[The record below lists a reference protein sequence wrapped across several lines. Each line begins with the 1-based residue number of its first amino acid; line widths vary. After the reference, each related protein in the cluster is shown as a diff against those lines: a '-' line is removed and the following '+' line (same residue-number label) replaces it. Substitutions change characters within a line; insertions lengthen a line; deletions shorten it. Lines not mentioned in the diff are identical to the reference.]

1 MNERAI
7 SGRYQARLQYVDAAV
22 MGAVTGRAPQDEVTD
37 FVGRQGELAQI
48 AAMLERGRLVTVVG
62 PGGVG
67 KTRVSLVAAARA
79 AGNYPDGVW
88 IVEQS
93 GLRDPLLLP
102 NTVASVLGLP
112 EQDAR
117 SALDA
122 LLEYLRDKRLLLIL
136 DTCEHLL
143 DACADLI
150 QAILPEAPG
159 VTVLATSRQPLD
171 TLGEQNFAVQPLPVP
186 DSDTAELAE
195 LAELHRGGAVE
206 LFALRAAAAVPG
218 FTVTAENA
226 ADVIGLCRRL
236 DGIPLAIEL
245 AAVQLRSLALDELTR
260 RLDHRFAVLTGGRPG
275 ALERHQT
282 LHTAIEWSYGLC
294 SVPERRL
301 WSRLSVFAGTFS
313 LAAAEE
319 VCAEVELERGDVVNA
334 LIELVDKSVVLRE
347 GSRYRMLDTLREFGA
362 DRLAE
367 SGEEAACRAR
377 HIGRYLAKARYFGAH
392 FADDDQMKRYHEL
405 RETHANVR
413 AALEYALGDPVGSA
427 VPSEPP
433 VPAGAGGMSGGVSG
447 VAGDSGLSG
456 SGLAGGLDRAGGA
469 AGPGGAADRW
479 RSGLE
484 MACALYGYWQISGLL
499 GEGGYWLTKALER
512 FPSAGRERALALVN
526 RGFVR
531 SFHGDI
537 SGALAD
543 CEEGT
548 EIGLAI
554 GDDAIVARGYQH
566 LHLTL
571 TFLGQHERALKVG
584 AEARDRLR
592 ACGDRAGE
600 LIFMGQQG
608 HLHHLAGRPVESVAT
623 CEEGLAMLGPGGG
636 EQWLR
641 SYLYLI
647 YGLALY
653 QMPGR
658 EAACEEVVRQGLLGK
673 SKLGDIVGMA
683 YALDIL
689 GWVSLKVGLPERA
702 AWLLGAAAPLW
713 DRTGAPF
720 SGTAIME
727 QFHLDAERDAAAAM
741 GGERYA
747 AVHGTGV
754 AYMKGQLNDV
764 ARGASF
770 QVQIP

>member
-1 MNERAI
+1 
-7 SGRYQARLQYVDAAV
+7 

-37 FVGRQGELAQI
+37 FVGRQSELAQI

-122 LLEYLRDKRLLLIL
+122 VLEYLRDKRLLLIL

-171 TLGEQNFAVQPLPVP
+171 TLGEQNFAIQPLPVP
-186 DSDTAELAE
+186 DSDTVRLD
-195 LAELHRGGAVE
+195 RGDAVE
-206 LFALRAAAAVPG
+206 LFALRAAAAVPD
-218 FTVTAENA
+218 FTVTADNA
-226 ADVIGLCRRL
+226 ADVVGLCRRL

-245 AAVQLRSLALDELTR
+245 AAVQLRGLALGELTK

-282 LHTAIEWSYGLC
+282 LQTAIEWSHGLC
-294 SVPERRL
+294 SLPERRL
-301 WSRLSVFAGTFS
+301 WMRLSVFAGSFS

-362 DRLAE
+362 ERLAE

-377 HIGRYLAKARYFGAH
+377 HIGRYLSKARYFGAH
-392 FADDDQMKRYHEL
+392 FADDDQMDRYHEL

-413 AALEYALGDPVGSA
+413 AALEYALGDPAVSA
-427 VPSEPP
+427 VPAGISGGAG
-433 VPAGAGGMSGGVSG
+433 PAGPAGPSVGSEISGADGPGAV
-447 VAGDSGLSG
+447 G
-456 SGLAGGLDRAGGA
+456 SGLAGGRGGNGETDSRQA
-469 AGPGGAADRW
+469 TDRW

-512 FPSAGRERALALVN
+512 FPEAGWERALALVN

-537 SGALAD
+537 TGALAD

-566 LHLTL
+566 MHLTL
-571 TFLGQHERALKVG
+571 TFLGQHERALQVG

-600 LIFMGQQG
+600 VIFMGQQG
-608 HLHHLAGRPVESVAT
+608 HLHHLAGRPLQSVAT
-623 CEEGLAMLGPGGG
+623 CEEGLAMLGPGDG

-658 EAACEEVVRQGLLGK
+658 EAACEDVVRQGLLGK
-673 SKLGDIVGMA
+673 SMLGDIVGMA

-702 AWLLGAAAPLW
+702 AWLLGTAAPLW
-713 DRTGAPF
+713 DRCGAPF

-741 GGERYA
+741 GAERYA

-770 QVQIP
+770 QVQVP

>member
-1 MNERAI
+1 
-7 SGRYQARLQYVDAAV
+7 

-37 FVGRQGELAQI
+37 FVGRQSELAQI

-122 LLEYLRDKRLLLIL
+122 VLEYLRDKRLLLIL

-171 TLGEQNFAVQPLPVP
+171 TLGEQNFAIQPLPVP
-186 DSDTAELAE
+186 DSDTVRLD
-195 LAELHRGGAVE
+195 RGDAVE
-206 LFALRAAAAVPG
+206 LFALRAAAAVPD
-218 FTVTAENA
+218 FTVTADNA
-226 ADVIGLCRRL
+226 ADVVGLCRRL

-245 AAVQLRSLALDELTR
+245 AAVQLRGLALGELTK

-282 LHTAIEWSYGLC
+282 LQTAIEWSHGLC
-294 SVPERRL
+294 SLPERRL
-301 WSRLSVFAGTFS
+301 WMRLSVFAGSFS

-362 DRLAE
+362 ERLAE

-377 HIGRYLAKARYFGAH
+377 HIGRYLSKARYFGAH
-392 FADDDQMKRYHEL
+392 FADDDQMDRYHEL
-405 RETHANVR
+405 REPHANVR
-413 AALEYALGDPVGSA
+413 AALEYALGDPAVSA
-427 VPSEPP
+427 VPAGISGGAG
-433 VPAGAGGMSGGVSG
+433 PAGPAGPSVGSEISGADGPGAVG
-447 VAGDSGLSG
+447 A
-456 SGLAGGLDRAGGA
+456 GLAGGRGGNGETDSRQA
-469 AGPGGAADRW
+469 TDRW

-512 FPSAGRERALALVN
+512 FPEAGWERALALVN

-537 SGALAD
+537 TGALAD

-566 LHLTL
+566 MHLTL
-571 TFLGQHERALKVG
+571 TFLGQHERALQVG

-600 LIFMGQQG
+600 VIFMGQQG
-608 HLHHLAGRPVESVAT
+608 HLHHLAGRPLQSVAT
-623 CEEGLAMLGPGGG
+623 CEEGLAMLGPGDG

-647 YGLALY
+647 YGLALF

-658 EAACEEVVRQGLLGK
+658 EAECEAVVREGLLGK

-702 AWLLGAAAPLW
+702 AWLLGTAAPLW
-713 DRTGAPF
+713 DRCGAPF

-741 GGERYA
+741 GAERYA

-770 QVQIP
+770 QVQVP

>member
-1 MNERAI
+1 
-7 SGRYQARLQYVDAAV
+7 
-22 MGAVTGRAPQDEVTD
+22 MGAVTGRAPQDEFTD
-37 FVGRQGELAQI
+37 FVGRQAELAHI
-48 AAMLERGRLVTVVG
+48 AAMLERSRLVTVVG

-67 KTRVSLVAAARA
+67 KTRVSLVAAAQA
-79 AGNYPDGVW
+79 AQNYPDGVW

-122 LLEYLRDKRLLLIL
+122 VLEYLRDKRLLLIL

-143 DACADLI
+143 DACAELI
-150 QAILPEAPG
+150 QAILPDAPG

-186 DSDTAELAE
+186 DSDTAELD
-195 LAELHRGGAVE
+195 RGDAVE
-206 LFALRAAAAVPG
+206 LFALRAAAAVPD
-218 FTVTAENA
+218 FTVTAANA

-245 AAVQLRSLALDELTR
+245 AAVQLRGLALDELSK

-275 ALERHQT
+275 SLERHQT

-294 SVPERRL
+294 SLPEQRL
-301 WSRLSVFAGTFS
+301 WARLSVFAGTFS

-334 LIELVDKSVVLRE
+334 LVELVDKSVVLRE

-362 DRLAE
+362 ERLAE
-367 SGEEAACRAR
+367 SGEEAAGRAR
-377 HIGRYLAKARYFGAH
+377 HVGRYLSKARYFGEH
-392 FADDDQMKRYHEL
+392 FADDDQMDRYHEL
-405 RETHANVR
+405 RETHSNVR
-413 AALEYALGDPVGSA
+413 AALEYALGDPVESALPA
-427 VPSEPP
+427 VPTMPA
-433 VPAGAGGMSGGVSG
+433 VPAG
-447 VAGDSGLSG
+447 VAGISSASG
-456 SGLAGGLDRAGGA
+456 SALADGPDGLASR
-469 AGPGGAADRW
+469 GPGEATERW

-484 MACALYGYWQISGLL
+484 MACALYGYWQISGMLRE
-499 GEGGYWLTKALER
+499 GEYWLSKALER
-512 FPSAGRERALALVN
+512 FPDDGRERALALVN

-531 SFHGDI
+531 SFAGEID
-537 SGALAD
+537 GALTD
-543 CEEGT
+543 CQEGT
-548 EIGLAI
+548 AMARAI

-566 LHLTL
+566 MHLTL
-571 TFLGQHERALKVG
+571 TFLGRHDEALQVG
-584 AEARDRLR
+584 AEARNRLR

-623 CEEGLAMLGPGGG
+623 CEEGLAMLGPGNG
-636 EQWLR
+636 EQWLK
-641 SYLYLI
+641 SYLYLV

-658 EAACEEVVRQGLLGK
+658 EAECEAVVREGLLGK

-689 GWVSLKVGLPERA
+689 GWVSLKVGLPERT
-702 AWLLGAAAPLW
+702 AWLLGTAAPLW
-713 DRTGAPF
+713 DRSSAPF

-741 GGERYA
+741 GAERYA
-747 AVHGTGV
+747 AVHETGV
-754 AYMKGQLNDV
+754 AYMKDRLNDV

>member
-1 MNERAI
+1 
-7 SGRYQARLQYVDAAV
+7 
-22 MGAVTGRAPQDEVTD
+22 MGAVTGRAQQDEFTD
-37 FVGRQGELAQI
+37 FVGRQSELAQI

-67 KTRVSLVAAARA
+67 KTRVSLCAAAQA

-93 GLRDPLLLP
+93 GLRDPKLLP

-171 TLGEQNFAVQPLPVP
+171 TLGEQNFVVQPLPVP
-186 DSDTAELAE
+186 DSDTVEVD
-195 LAELHRGGAVE
+195 RGDAVE
-206 LFALRAAAAVPG
+206 LFALRAAAAVPD
-218 FTVTAENA
+218 FTVTAANA

-245 AAVQLRSLALDELTR
+245 AAVQLRGLALDELSK

-294 SVPERRL
+294 SLPEQRL
-301 WSRLSVFAGTFS
+301 WARLSVFAGTFS

-377 HIGRYLAKARYFGAH
+377 HIGRYLAKARYFGDH
-392 FADDDQMKRYHEL
+392 FADNDQMERYHEL
-405 RETHANVR
+405 RETHSNVR
-413 AALEYALGDPVGSA
+413 AALEYALDD
-427 VPSEPP
+427 
-433 VPAGAGGMSGGVSG
+433 
-447 VAGDSGLSG
+447 VAGPDGRAG
-456 SGLAGGLDRAGGA
+456 RVGLAGPAELGELGELGDATG
-469 AGPGGAADRW
+469 RW

-512 FPSAGRERALALVN
+512 FPQAGRDRALALVN

-537 SGALAD
+537 NGALTD
-543 CEEGT
+543 CERGT
-548 EIGLAI
+548 EIALAL
-554 GDDAIVARGYQH
+554 GDDAIIARGYQH

-571 TFLGQHERALKVG
+571 VFLGRHDEALKVG
-584 AEARDRLR
+584 TEARGRLQ

-600 LIFMGQQG
+600 VIFMGQQG
-608 HLHHLAGRPVESVAT
+608 HLHHLAGRPLESVAT
-623 CEEGLAMLGPGGG
+623 CEEGLAMLGPGDG

-658 EAACEEVVRQGLLGK
+658 EAECEVVVRRGLLGK
-673 SKLGDIVGMA
+673 STLGDIVGMA

-689 GWVSLKVGLPERA
+689 GWVSLKVGLPDRA
-702 AWLLGAAAPLW
+702 AWLLGTAQPLW
-713 DRTGAPF
+713 ARCGAPF
-720 SGTAIME
+720 SGTAIMA

-741 GGERYA
+741 GAQRYA
-747 AVHGTGV
+747 DVHGTGV

>member
-1 MNERAI
+1 
-7 SGRYQARLQYVDAAV
+7 
-22 MGAVTGRAPQDEVTD
+22 MGAVTGRAQQDGFTD

-67 KTRVSLVAAARA
+67 KTRVALVAAAQA

-159 VTVLATSRQPLD
+159 VTVLATSRQPID
-171 TLGEQNFAVQPLPVP
+171 TLGEQNFAIQPLPVP

-195 LAELHRGGAVE
+195 LDRGDAVE
-206 LFALRAAAAVPG
+206 LFALRAAAAVPD
-218 FTVTAENA
+218 FAVTAANA

-245 AAVQLRSLALDELTR
+245 AAVQLRGLALDELTR

-294 SVPERRL
+294 SLPERRL
-301 WSRLSVFAGTFS
+301 WTRLSVFAGTFS

-377 HIGRYLAKARYFGAH
+377 HIGRYLSKARYFGDH
-392 FADDDQMKRYHEL
+392 FADDDQMERYHEL
-405 RETHANVR
+405 RETHSNVR

-427 VPSEPP
+427 VPAVPTVPP
-433 VPAGAGGMSGGVSG
+433 AAVPAGQAGRPGCPAASLTFRRLRS
-447 VAGDSGLSG
+447 AG
-456 SGLAGGLDRAGGA
+456 SGLAGGLTVRAA
-469 AGPGGAADRW
+469 RRPGEATDRW

-512 FPSAGRERALALVN
+512 FPEAGRERALALVN

-537 SGALAD
+537 AGALAD

-571 TFLGQHERALKVG
+571 TFLGQHERALQVG
-584 AEARDRLR
+584 AEARRRLR

-600 LIFMGQQG
+600 VIFMGQQG
-608 HLHHLAGRPVESVAT
+608 HLHHLAGLPLESVAT
-623 CEEGLAMLGPGGG
+623 CEEGLAMLGPGDG

-658 EAACEEVVRQGLLGK
+658 EAECEAVVREGLLGK

-702 AWLLGAAAPLW
+702 AWLLGTAAPLW
-713 DRTGAPF
+713 DRSGAPF

-727 QFHLDAERDAAAAM
+727 QFHLDAERDAAAAI

>member
-1 MNERAI
+1 
-7 SGRYQARLQYVDAAV
+7 
-22 MGAVTGRAPQDEVTD
+22 MGAVTGRAQQDEFTD
-37 FVGRQGELAQI
+37 FVGRRDELAQI

-67 KTRVSLVAAARA
+67 KTRVALVAAAQA

-117 SALDA
+117 SALHA

-159 VTVLATSRQPLD
+159 VTVLATSRQAID
-171 TLGEQNFAVQPLPVP
+171 TPGEQNFAVQPLPVP
-186 DSDTAELAE
+186 DSDTAELD
-195 LAELHRGGAVE
+195 RGDAVE
-206 LFALRAAAAVPG
+206 LFALRAAAAVPD
-218 FTVTAENA
+218 FAVAPDNA

-245 AAVQLRSLALDELTR
+245 AAVQLRGLALDELNR

-294 SVPERRL
+294 SLPERRL
-301 WSRLSVFAGTFS
+301 WTRLSVFAGTFS

-377 HIGRYLAKARYFGAH
+377 HIGRYLSKARYFGEH
-392 FADDDQMKRYHEL
+392 FADDDQMIRYHVL
-405 RETHANVR
+405 HETHSNVR
-413 AALEYALGDPVGSA
+413 AALEYALGDPVGEPVGVESA
-427 VPSEPP
+427 GETT
-433 VPAGAGGMSGGVSG
+433 
-447 VAGDSGLSG
+447 
-456 SGLAGGLDRAGGA
+456 
-469 AGPGGAADRW
+469 DRW

-512 FPSAGRERALALVN
+512 FPEAGRERALALVN

-537 SGALAD
+537 AGALAD

-571 TFLGQHERALKVG
+571 TFLGQHDRALQVG
-584 AEARDRLR
+584 AEARRRLR

-600 LIFMGQQG
+600 VIFMGQQG
-608 HLHHLAGRPVESVAT
+608 HLHHLAGRPLESVAT
-623 CEEGLAMLGPGGG
+623 CEEGLAMLGPGDG

-647 YGLALY
+647 YGLALF

-658 EAACEEVVRQGLLGK
+658 EADCEAVVREGLLGK

-702 AWLLGAAAPLW
+702 AWLLGTAAPLW
-713 DRTGAPF
+713 DRSSAPF

-727 QFHLDAERDAAAAM
+727 QFHLDAERDAAAAI

-747 AVHGTGV
+747 AVHGAGV

>member
-1 MNERAI
+1 LVALGDISERT
-7 SGRYQARLQYVDAAV
+7 GHQDRYQARLQYVDAAV
-22 MGAVTGRAPQDEVTD
+22 MGAVTGRAPQDEFTD
-37 FVGRQGELAQI
+37 FVGRRSELAQI

-67 KTRVSLVAAARA
+67 KTRLSLVAASQA

-112 EQDAR
+112 EQDKR
-117 SALDA
+117 SALDVV
-122 LLEYLRDKRLLLIL
+122 LEYLRGKRLLLIL

-150 QAILPEAPG
+150 QAILPDAPG

-186 DSDTAELAE
+186 ASDIVELD
-195 LAELHRGGAVE
+195 RGDAVE
-206 LFALRAAAAVPG
+206 LFALRAGAAVPD
-218 FTVTAENA
+218 FAVTPANA
-226 ADVIGLCRRL
+226 ADVIHICRRL

-245 AAVQLRSLALDELTR
+245 AAGQLRSLSLDELAR
-260 RLDHRFAVLTGGRPG
+260 RLDHRFTVLTGGRPG

-301 WSRLSVFAGTFS
+301 WTRLSVFAGTFS

-319 VCAEVELERGDVVNA
+319 VCAEVELEKPVVVNA

-362 DRLAE
+362 EGLAA
-367 SGEEAACRAR
+367 SGEEPACRAR
-377 HIGRYLAKARYFGAH
+377 HIGRYLSKARYFGEH
-392 FADDDQMKRYHEL
+392 FADDDQMDRYHEL

-413 AALEYALGDPVGSA
+413 AALEYALGDPVGSV
-427 VPSEPP
+427 VPA
-433 VPAGAGGMSGGVSG
+433 VPAGATGISGSSGG
-447 VAGDSGLSG
+447 SG
-456 SGLAGGLDRAGGA
+456 SELAAGLDGGA
-469 AGPGGAADRW
+469 ASAGEAIERW

-484 MACALYGYWQISGLL
+484 MACALYGYWQISGMLR
-499 GEGGYWLTKALER
+499 EGGYWLSKALER
-512 FPSAGRERALALVN
+512 FPDDGRERARALVN
-526 RGFVR
+526 RGFLR
-531 SFHGDI
+531 SFQGEI
-537 SGALAD
+537 AGALAD
-543 CEEGT
+543 CEEGI
-548 EIGLAI
+548 EMARAI

-566 LHLTL
+566 MHLTL
-571 TFLGQHERALKVG
+571 TFLGRHDEALKVG

-592 ACGDRAGE
+592 ACNDRAGE

-608 HLHHLAGRPVESVAT
+608 HLHQLAGRPLESVAT
-623 CEEGLAMLGPGGG
+623 CEEGLAMLGPGNG

-641 SYLYLI
+641 SYLYLVS
-647 YGLALY
+647 GVALY

-658 EAACEEVVRQGLLGK
+658 EAECEAVVREGLLGK

-689 GWVSLKVGLPERA
+689 GWVSLKVGLPDRA
-702 AWLLGAAAPLW
+702 AWLLGTAQPLW
-713 DRTGAPF
+713 ERSSAPF

-741 GGERYA
+741 GAERYT
-747 AVHGTGV
+747 AVHETGV
-754 AYMKGQLNDV
+754 AYMKDQLNDV
-764 ARGASF
+764 AQGASF